1 VFELPKLAYAYDKLE
16 PYIDAKTVEIHY
28 TKHHATYLSNC
39 NKALEAHPKFFEKT
53 IAWILTNLDQ
63 IPEDV
68 RTIVKNN
75 GGGFYNH
82 NLYWENMAPDGS
94 KALSGD
100 LLKKVDATF
109 GSIVNLKT
117 EIEKTGLG
125 RLGSGYSWLSV
136 KKDGTIIV
144 HSTLNQDCPLSEG
157 LTPLMV
163 VDVWEH
169 AYYLKYQ
176 NRRAE
181 YLTNWWNLTNWDIVA
196 ERYNHYLEIGGTK

>member
-1 VFELPKLAYAYDKLE
+1 MQLTYQIAIKHWKLIQSSLKIQYQ
-16 PYIDAKTVEIHY
+16 
-28 TKHHATYLSNC
+28 
-39 NKALEAHPKFFEKT
+39 
-53 IAWILTNLDQ
+53 WILSNLDQ

-136 KKDGTIIV
+136 KKDGTLIV

>member
-1 VFELPKLAYAYDKLE
+1 VFELPKLAYDYDKLE
-16 PYIDAKTVEIHY
+16 PYIDARTVEIHY

-39 NKALEAHPKFFEKT
+39 NKALETHPEFFKKT
-53 IAWILTNLDQ
+53 IQWILSNLDQ
-63 IPEDV
+63 IPEDI

-75 GGGFYNH
+75 GGGYNNH

-94 KALSGD
+94 KALSTD
-100 LLKKVDATF
+100 LLIKVEATF
-109 GSIVNLKT
+109 GSLTNLKAD
-117 EIEKTGLG
+117 IEKTGLG

-136 KKDGTIIV
+136 KKDGNLIV

-157 LTPLMV
+157 LTPLLV

-181 YLTNWWNLTNWDIVA
+181 YLTNWWNLTNWDIVS
-196 ERYNHYLEIGGTK
+196 ERYDHYLKIGGTK